1 MSSTTPCLLLVH
13 AGVNKPAALPVTAGR
28 DGVKASHKHEELIA
42 GHRARGEQPRALGL
56 GEPGNEEEP
65 ESTERAGDLGAPGVR
80 GSEAQKV
87 NLVAPIPEPE
97 TWGCCPAFSEGY
109 TWPDSGNRS
118 RN

>member
-1 MSSTTPCLLLVH
+1 MLAVGGD

-80 GSEAQKV
+80 GSEARKV